1 MSYCSWSSAERFLT
15 TATTATR
22 KIVIFFLSLSLP
34 DRWLL
39 HVRLFYN
46 CTREWNEKNTA
57 FTRNFW
63 RYLNADAVGVAM
75 CVGFLFFFFLS
86 NTLFKQIHRRTR
98 RELNQHTRVF
108 IQTHVWRTL
117 ANYCGDVLHILFET
131 SLLKHVVHSN
141 FQYYTCTAVA
151 SVLFV
156 FDFFSR
162 LSRRKNNIAP
172 TVLL

>member
-75 CVGFLFFFFLS
+75 CVGFLFFFFFIQHSVQTDTPPHTTRIKSTHSCVYTNARMTHISQL
-86 NTLFKQIHRRTR
+86 LRRRTTYIVRNVSVKTRCTLEFPILHLYR
-98 RELNQHTRVF
+98 R
-108 IQTHVWRTL
+108 
-117 ANYCGDVLHILFET
+117 
-131 SLLKHVVHSN
+131 
-141 FQYYTCTAVA
+141 